1 MLLHCQ
7 AGISRSATIAIAY
20 VMRYKNVPLV
30 EAYSLVK
37 DCRPIISPS
46 FNFMGQLL
54 DLERSLQADG
64 KLAAPPTPCAE
75 PNREIFFDCRRK
87 YTHDVADNETDEL
100 ICDNTKETEEVFG
113 TSSHH
118 HHHHHRQLLQD
129 PSPSSSISSTPLSPL
144 SPCTTATPSPSST
157 ASSSSSG
164 CQFSYIS
171 QSATCARTRKL
182 QLGSPKRPSSFN
194 FSVPPRSP
202 NRLTLDLGKCGSNF
216 ISGSSSTTSGFSE
229 TISSPGCDDRV
240 EAMDHTDSAVATSS
254 QNDSPP
260 VK

>member
-1 MLLHCQ
+1 
-7 AGISRSATIAIAY
+7 
-20 VMRYKNVPLV
+20 MRYKNVSLV
-30 EAYSLVK
+30 EAYNLVK

-64 KLAAPPTPCAE
+64 KLAPPPTPSTE
-75 PNREIFFDCRRK
+75 PTREIFFDCRRK
-87 YTHDVADNETDEL
+87 YTNEDAEDVSENNVETTGDQS
-100 ICDNTKETEEVFG
+100 IFSQKQQSFN
-113 TSSHH
+113 
-118 HHHHHRQLLQD
+118 
-129 PSPSSSISSTPLSPL
+129 PSPLSSISSTPLSPL

-171 QSATCARTRKL
+171 QPIPCKTRKL

-202 NRLTLDLGKCGSNF
+202 NRLTLDLGKYG
-216 ISGSSSTTSGFSE
+216 GSSTSGFSE
-229 TISSPGCDDRV
+229 SMIASSSSSSSASDRV
-240 EAMDHTDSAVATSS
+240 EAMDDSEIIGDHS
-254 QNDSPP
+254 QSDDSPP